1 MVRHEQIKW
10 RREIRDAIEAAAEMN
25 RWRHELGSA
34 LERKRNRVLATG
46 RKIWSPAGGAVP
58 QRVWKKRTPKAAL
71 LRDEHWADDKKT
83 RRGGAQES

>member
-25 RWRHELGSA
+25 RI
-34 LERKRNRVLATG
+34 LATG